1 MQAGNRPPP
10 RIRDSRLPRG
20 RTAIRRGPR
29 SPPRGDPSRRP
40 YHHARFRRM
49 TVDRFVEDRR
59 ARWAR
64 LGALVQASG
73 GRVERLSADDV
84 AELGRL
90 YRATTSDLAVARR
103 DFPLDAATERLN
115 DLVAAAHALVYSES
129 PTSGRRLRRLL
140 LRELPATVRA
150 NSRFTAI
157 SFLVF
162 AVPLVATFAIGLLS
176 PEIAATALPAET
188 RQHLAELR
196 LWTDIPEGYRP
207 LVGPLIIVNN
217 VRVAI
222 AAFAGGLTA
231 GALTLYVLVGNG
243 ALLGTVFAVVQ
254 AYGLSGGLLSFIAA
268 HGPLEISCI
277 VLSGGAG
284 LRLAWALLRPGDR
297 SRRDALRLAGAQ
309 AIRVMLL
316 IIPALG
322 VAGILEAFLSPSD
335 APIALKVTVG
345 VVVGLALWSYIFLV
359 GRPSRKSAS

>member
-1 MQAGNRPPP
+1 M
-10 RIRDSRLPRG
+10 
-20 RTAIRRGPR
+20 T
-29 SPPRGDPSRRP
+29 
-40 YHHARFRRM
+40 

-59 ARWAR
+59 ARWSR
-64 LGALVQASG
+64 LGTLIVEAN
-73 GRVERLSADDV
+73 GRVELLAPDDV
-84 AELGRL
+84 VELGRL
-90 YRATTSDLAVARR
+90 YRGATSDLAVARR
-103 DFPLDAATERLN
+103 DFPLDAATDRLN

-129 PTSGRRLRRLL
+129 PTSGRRVRRLVFS
-140 LRELPATVRA
+140 ELPASVRA
-150 NSRFTAI
+150 NSRFTVI

-162 AVPLVATFAIGLLS
+162 AVPLVATFAIGLLL

-188 RQHLAELR
+188 RQHLAERR

-231 GALTLYVLVGNG
+231 GALTLYLLVGNG

-254 AYGLSGGLLSFIAA
+254 GYGMSGGLLGFIAA

-284 LRLAWALLRPGDR
+284 LRLAWALIRPGER

-316 IIPALG
+316 VVPALG
-322 VAGILEAFLSPSD
+322 VAGLIEAFLSPSD
-335 APIALKVTVG
+335 APIAAKITVG
-345 VVVGLALWSYIFLV
+345 AIAALLLWGYIALA
-359 GRPSRKSAS
+359 GRPARRTAS

>member
-1 MQAGNRPPP
+1 
-10 RIRDSRLPRG
+10 
-20 RTAIRRGPR
+20 
-29 SPPRGDPSRRP
+29 
-40 YHHARFRRM
+40 M
-49 TVDRFVEDRR
+49 TTIDRFVEDRR
-59 ARWAR
+59 ARWSR
-64 LGALVQASG
+64 LGTLIVEAN
-73 GRVERLSADDV
+73 GRVELLAPDDV
-84 AELGRL
+84 VELGRL
-90 YRATTSDLAVARR
+90 YRGATSDLAVARR
-103 DFPLDAATERLN
+103 DFPLDAATDRLN

-129 PTSGRRLRRLL
+129 PTSGRRVRRLVFS
-140 LRELPATVRA
+140 ELPASVRA

-162 AVPLVATFAIGLLS
+162 AVPLVATFAIGLLL

-188 RQHLAELR
+188 RQHLAERR

-231 GALTLYVLVGNG
+231 GALTLYLLVGNG

-254 AYGLSGGLLSFIAA
+254 GYGMSGGLLGFIAA

-284 LRLAWALLRPGDR
+284 LRLAWALIRPGER

-316 IIPALG
+316 VVPALG
-322 VAGILEAFLSPSD
+322 VAGLIEAFLSPSD
-335 APIALKVTVG
+335 APIAAKVTVG
-345 VVVGLALWSYIFLV
+345 AIAALLLWGYIALA
-359 GRPSRKSAS
+359 GRPARRTAS

>member
-1 MQAGNRPPP
+1 M
-10 RIRDSRLPRG
+10 I
-20 RTAIRRGPR
+20 
-29 SPPRGDPSRRP
+29 
-40 YHHARFRRM
+40 

-64 LGALVQASG
+64 LGNLIFEAN
-73 GRVERLSADDV
+73 GRVERLAPNDV
-84 AELGRL
+84 LELGRL
-90 YRATTSDLAVARR
+90 YRSASSDLAVARR
-103 DFPLDAATERLN
+103 EFALDAATERLN
-115 DLVAAAHALVYSES
+115 DLVAAAHALVYSEA
-129 PTSGRRLRRLL
+129 PTSGRRLRRFFLH
-140 LRELPATVRA
+140 ELPSSVRA
-150 NSRFTAI
+150 NSRFTAV
-157 SFLVF
+157 SLAAF
-162 AVPLVATFAIGLLS
+162 AIPLLATFAIGLLL
-176 PEIAATALPAET
+176 PEIAATALPPET
-188 RQHLAELR
+188 RQHLAERR

-217 VRVAI
+217 VRVAV

-231 GALTLYVLVGNG
+231 GALTLYLLVANG
-243 ALLGTVFAVVQ
+243 ALLGTVLAVVQ
-254 AYGLSGGLLSFIAA
+254 GYGLSGGLLTFTAA

-345 VVVGLALWSYIFLV
+345 VIAGLALWSYIFLV

>member
-1 MQAGNRPPP
+1 M
-10 RIRDSRLPRG
+10 
-20 RTAIRRGPR
+20 
-29 SPPRGDPSRRP
+29 
-40 YHHARFRRM
+40 
-49 TVDRFVEDRR
+49 
-59 ARWAR
+59 
-64 LGALVQASG
+64 
-73 GRVERLSADDV
+73 ERLAPDDV
-84 AELGRL
+84 LELGRL
-90 YRATTSDLAVARR
+90 YRGASSDLAVARR

-140 LRELPATVRA
+140 LRELPASVRA

-188 RQHLAELR
+188 RQHLAERR

-231 GALTLYVLVGNG
+231 GALTLYLLVGNG
-243 ALLGTVFAVVQ
+243 AFLGTVFAVVQ
-254 AYGLSGGLLSFIAA
+254 AYGMSGGLLSFIAG

-284 LRLAWALLRPGDR
+284 LRLAWALIRPGER
-297 SRRDALRLAGAQ
+297 SRSDALRLAGAQ
-309 AIRVMLL
+309 AVRVMLL
-316 IIPALG
+316 VIPALG
-322 VAGILEAFLSPSD
+322 IAGLIEAFLSPSD
-335 APIALKVTVG
+335 APLTVKISVGLFAALLLWGYIAL
-345 VVVGLALWSYIFLV
+345 I
-359 GRPSRKSAS
+359 GRPARRTVS

>member
-1 MQAGNRPPP
+1 M
-10 RIRDSRLPRG
+10 
-20 RTAIRRGPR
+20 T
-29 SPPRGDPSRRP
+29 
-40 YHHARFRRM
+40 
-49 TVDRFVEDRR
+49 TVDRFVEDHR
-59 ARWAR
+59 ARWSR
-64 LGALVQASG
+64 LGTLIFEAN
-73 GRVERLSADDV
+73 GRVERLAPDDV
-84 AELGRL
+84 VELGRL
-90 YRATTSDLAVARR
+90 YRGASSDLAVARR
-103 DFPLDAATERLN
+103 DFPLDAATDRLN
-115 DLVAAAHALVYSES
+115 DLVAAAHALVYSET
-129 PTSGRRLRRLL
+129 PTSGRRLRRLAFN
-140 LRELPATVRA
+140 ELPASVRA

-162 AVPLVATFAIGLLS
+162 AIPLVATFAIGLLL

-188 RQHLAELR
+188 RQHLAERR

-231 GALTLYVLVGNG
+231 GALTLYLLVGNG

-254 AYGLSGGLLSFIAA
+254 TYGMSGGLLGFIAA

-284 LRLAWALLRPGDR
+284 LRLAWALIRPGEQ

-316 IIPALG
+316 VVPALG
-322 VAGILEAFLSPSD
+322 VAGLIEAFLSPSG
-335 APIALKVTVG
+335 APLAAKITVG
-345 VVVGLALWSYIFLV
+345 VIAALLLWGYIALA
-359 GRPSRKSAS
+359 GRPARRTVS

>member
-1 MQAGNRPPP
+1 M
-10 RIRDSRLPRG
+10 
-20 RTAIRRGPR
+20 T
-29 SPPRGDPSRRP
+29 
-40 YHHARFRRM
+40 

-59 ARWAR
+59 ARWSR
-64 LGALVQASG
+64 LGTLILEAN
-73 GRVERLSADDV
+73 GRVELLAPDDV
-84 AELGRL
+84 VELGRL
-90 YRATTSDLAVARR
+90 YRGASSDLAVARR
-103 DFPLDAATERLN
+103 DFPLDAATDRLN

-129 PTSGRRLRRLL
+129 PTSGRRVRRLVL
-140 LRELPATVRA
+140 SELPASVRA

-162 AVPLVATFAIGLLS
+162 AVPLVATFAIGLLL

-188 RQHLAELR
+188 RQHLAERR

-207 LVGPLIIVNN
+207 IVGPLIIVNN

-231 GALTLYVLVGNG
+231 GTLTLYLLVGNG

-254 AYGLSGGLLSFIAA
+254 AYGMSGGLLGFIAA

-284 LRLAWALLRPGDR
+284 LRLAWALIRPGER
-297 SRRDALRLAGAQ
+297 SRRDALSLAGAQ

-316 IIPALG
+316 VVPALG
-322 VAGILEAFLSPSD
+322 VAGLIEAFLSPSD
-335 APIALKVTVG
+335 APIPAKITVG
-345 VVVGLALWSYIFLV
+345 VIAALLLWGYIALM
-359 GRPSRKSAS
+359 GRPARRTVS

>member
-1 MQAGNRPPP
+1 
-10 RIRDSRLPRG
+10 
-20 RTAIRRGPR
+20 
-29 SPPRGDPSRRP
+29 
-40 YHHARFRRM
+40 M

-64 LGALVQASG
+64 LENLISEAN
-73 GRVERLSADDV
+73 GRVERLAPSDV
-84 AELGRL
+84 LELGRL
-90 YRATTSDLAVARR
+90 YRSASSDLAVARR
-103 DFPLDAATERLN
+103 DFALDAATERLN
-115 DLVAAAHALVYSES
+115 DLVATAHALVYSEA
-129 PTSGRRLRRLL
+129 PTSGRRLRRFFLH
-140 LRELPATVRA
+140 ELPSSVRA
-150 NSRFTAI
+150 NSRFTAV
-157 SFLVF
+157 SLAAF
-162 AVPLVATFAIGLLS
+162 AIPLLATFAIGLLL
-176 PEIAATALPAET
+176 PEIAATALPPET
-188 RQHLAELR
+188 RQHLAERR

-217 VRVAI
+217 VRVAV

-231 GALTLYVLVGNG
+231 GALTLYLLVANG
-243 ALLGTVFAVVQ
+243 AFLGTVLAVVQ
-254 AYGLSGGLLSFIAA
+254 GYGLSGGLLTFTAA

-297 SRRDALRLAGAQ
+297 RRRDALRLAGAQ

-335 APIALKVTVG
+335 APIALKVAVG